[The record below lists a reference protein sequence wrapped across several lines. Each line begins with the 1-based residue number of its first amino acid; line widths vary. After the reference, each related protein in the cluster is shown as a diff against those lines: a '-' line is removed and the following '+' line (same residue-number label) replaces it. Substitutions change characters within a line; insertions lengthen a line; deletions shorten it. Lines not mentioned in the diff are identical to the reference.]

1 LNAWDFDDGVIKSSD
16 FLGRAVI
23 YLPDAASS
31 ENDTIPEPKWHK
43 IRMGYT
49 EDDPSMGEILVSFS
63 IVSMDYVFK

>member
-31 ENDTIPEPKWHK
+31 ENDTIA
-43 IRMGYT
+43 RT
-49 EDDPSMGEILVSFS
+49 
-63 IVSMDYVFK
+63 